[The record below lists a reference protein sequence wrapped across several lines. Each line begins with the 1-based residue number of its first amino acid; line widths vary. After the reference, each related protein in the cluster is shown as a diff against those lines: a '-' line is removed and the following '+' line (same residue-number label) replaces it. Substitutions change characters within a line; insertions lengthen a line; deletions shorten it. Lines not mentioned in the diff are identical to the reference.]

1 MSELQVQQAKAQ
13 AAQAEKEEFMKKIN
27 ELENMV

>member
-1 MSELQVQQAKAQ
+1 MQQAKAQ
-13 AAQAEKEEFMKKIN
+13 AAQAEKEEYMKKIT